1 MRYRYW
7 WDTCSIPIAY
17 HLKFIPPANRNVSNA
32 TLNAIWW
39 KWANGCR
46 VVSFFETSV
55 SGRRRL
61 GAPNHSKVSKRLQ
74 SGAHF
79 RNRSKPL
86 VLSRFSGPSR
96 HRFQEN
102 EQTAAEWCT
111 FWVLRGLHVKIATRS
126 VKMTGRCPKVPQ
138 DKSFKNH
145 AFLILFG
152 APRDMSVKNID
163 LAWEWSTFH

>member
-1 MRYRYW
+1 MTSSNTSLTGKTFGLCWNFEVSLR
-7 WDTCSIPIAY
+7 WDMAS
-17 HLKFIPPANRNVSNA
+17 
-32 TLNAIWW
+32 AIWR

-46 VVSFFETSV
+46 VVRFFETSINCWT
-55 SGRRRL
+55 RL
-61 GAPNHSKVSKRLQ
+61 GASNHGKISKRLQ
-74 SGAHF
+74 SGARF
-79 RNRSKPL
+79 GNPSKTL

-111 FWVLRGLHVKIATRS
+111 FWILRGLHVKIATRS

-138 DKSFKNH
+138 DKSFKNYV
-145 AFLILFG
+145 FLILFG

-163 LAWEWSTFH
+163 LAWEWSAFQ